1 MQIGLRIIKES
12 FGKSHNNNNNN
23 NNDARSK
30 ITTGKKQSPHVLYKH

>member
-12 FGKSHNNNNNN
+12 FGKSHNNN